1 MYSYYIYK
9 LKCGYIMKKLYLLR
23 HAASQFI
30 HPAADCN
37 KEISSKGIE
46 ELECLTAILSK
57 YNFSVN
63 IVLCSTATRTKQ
75 TWKYISEKLSLDS
88 EEEFLDAL
96 YNTSTEVMLEL
107 ISNLSAQYDS
117 AIIISH
123 NPTISEFANNLL
135 HNHLGILNFGTAN
148 IACINFNVRKW
159 QEITND
165 PGKLEWFV

>member
-9 LKCGYIMKKLYLLR
+9 LKCDYIMKKLYLLR

-30 HPAADCN
+30 HTVADCDR
-37 KEISSKGIE
+37 EISSRGIE
-46 ELECLTAILSK
+46 ELEELTAILSK
-57 YNFSVN
+57 RNFSVN
-63 IVLCSTATRTKQ
+63 IALCSTAIRTKQ

-135 HNHLGILNFGTAN
+135 HNNIGILNFGTAN

-159 QEITND
+159 QEVTNKL
-165 PGKLEWFV
+165 GKLEWFI